1 MNLQIVKITRKN
13 DQVWLTCHQGGK
25 YVALLHVIDKKL
37 AAKIHDPKSI
47 TLETKTIADTPG
59 VVFASKPMESAKPIQ
74 TNNAKWEAFDAAL
87 GRKDHATPLPK
98 ARLKDKFTNWSGYP
112 YQHKT

>member
-1 MNLQIVKITRKN
+1 MRLEIVKITRKN
-13 DQVWLTCHQGGK
+13 DQVWLTCHQDGK

-59 VVFASKPMESAKPIQ
+59 VVFASKAPTQHK
-74 TNNAKWEAFDAAL
+74 TDNNAKWEAFDAAL

-112 YQHKT
+112 YQHKP